1 MFEKGLLATGLSKFS
16 WPEVRRHR
24 FLFQPAGLPKL
35 ECRVWIRWQSPLEQS
50 SLRSISSPRAP
61 CALRAA
67 RGSGKMPAFV
77 MSLAGSVRPI
87 LATAVV
93 AHGTTD
99 FDAPAWPL
107 IYTLAALVP
116 VPGEALLALF
126 CAASCVHFAE
136 DTNEFGSLMLH
147 GTVAA
152 IGVRWG
158 MPAAF
163 DAMLGYLGCVH
174 MPLHY
179 RRCWDC
185 GRRRVLTVAASCTAA
200 LVGAMC
206 IGRVPSH
213 LVLNSMSQRLVL
225 AHVACEATHPRRIAL
240 VNGGSSTRSSS
251 EWTAKIERHDSAEA
265 RPKSFGEGAS
275 LLYGYKRVAAGPRPK
290 LGLGR

>member
-1 MFEKGLLATGLSKFS
+1 MITRSFS
-16 WPEVRRHR
+16 NRNM
-24 FLFQPAGLPKL
+24 
-35 ECRVWIRWQSPLEQS
+35 SP
-50 SLRSISSPRAP
+50 
-61 CALRAA
+61 
-67 RGSGKMPAFV
+67 FV
-77 MSLAGSVRPI
+77 MSLAGRVRPI
-87 LATAVV
+87 LAMAVV

-107 IYTLAALVP
+107 IYMLAAIFP
-116 VPGEALLALF
+116 VPGEALLGLF
-126 CAASCVHFAE
+126 CAASCAHFAE

-179 RRCWDC
+179 RRCWNR

-213 LVLNSMSQRLVL
+213 IVLNSMSQRLVL
-225 AHVACEATHPRRIAL
+225 AHVACEATHPRRSAL
-240 VNGGSSTRSSS
+240 GNSGSNTRSSS
-251 EWTAKIERHDSAEA
+251 GWKAKIERHDSTEV
-265 RPKSFGEGAS
+265 RPKSFGKGAS
-275 LLYGYKRVAAGPRPK
+275 LVHGYKRAAAGPRPK
-290 LGLGR
+290 MGLGR